1 VFLEAEDLE
10 DEDGQAADD
19 HTLQESGQL
28 PDDWPVSTAST
39 ASGPLP
45 EPDYAAPEADLKDH
59 LAWQLDLSSLSQRD
73 RFIAAVIIDALD
85 DDGYLAATPEA
96 LLETLAQA
104 AVDADELEAV
114 RQQILQLDP
123 VGCGALDLAE
133 CLALQLEG
141 RAACQ

>member
-1 VFLEAEDLE
+1 TLKGGPMMQPALQARVSAQLTVTPQLQQAIGLLQLSSQELELELRNALENNVFLEAEELE

-73 RFIAAVIIDALD
+73 RFIAAVIIDAL
-85 DDGYLAATPEA
+85 
-96 LLETLAQA
+96 
-104 AVDADELEAV
+104 
-114 RQQILQLDP
+114 
-123 VGCGALDLAE
+123 
-133 CLALQLEG
+133 
-141 RAACQ
+141 